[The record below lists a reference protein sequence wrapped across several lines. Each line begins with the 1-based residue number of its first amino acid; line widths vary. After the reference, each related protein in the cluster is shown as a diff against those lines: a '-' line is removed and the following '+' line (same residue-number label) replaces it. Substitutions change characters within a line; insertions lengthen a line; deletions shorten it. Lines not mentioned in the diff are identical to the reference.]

1 MRIKFDHVESFPGGS
16 VVKNSPANAGDKG
29 SIPGLGKSHNPQ
41 GKLSPAPQL
50 LSPGA
55 LDLMLCNQ
63 KPPQREAGVP
73 HSPQLEEAL
82 AQQ

>member
-50 LSPGA
+50 LKPASP
-55 LDLMLCNQ
+55 CST
-63 KPPQREAGVP
+63 REA
-73 HSPQLEEAL
+73 SPVRSPCRESSPFREKPLL
-82 AQQ
+82 